1 MVHTLLDRPRHSLA
15 SRPTCPASGANVGE
29 LARRQRY
36 DSACAVLDGARSLI
50 ERGWLQHG
58 WYLTNRPR
66 PRSLLA
72 RLRQV
77 ERTPSMDEVRRACLV
92 AAVAVSA
99 HGGGR
104 SDPVTDAGPA
114 LDLVWDALWETRGY
128 TGAPA
133 ADRVPAP
140 DVRAARMRELVR
152 WNDSAER
159 TRDDVLDLLDRAI
172 SRGIIGA
179 VGAPADR
186 RPAAVRRPE
195 TDQRPALGTLSR

>member
-1 MVHTLLDRPRHSLA
+1 MVHTLLDRPRHGVA
-15 SRPTCPASGANVGE
+15 PRPTCPVPGANAGE

-36 DSACAVLDGARSLI
+36 SGACAVLDGARGLI

-77 ERTPSMDEVRRACLV
+77 ERAPSMDEVRRACLV

-99 HGGGR
+99 NGGDR
-104 SDPVTDAGPA
+104 SNPIAEAGPA
-114 LDLVWDALWETRGY
+114 LDLIWDALWETRGY
-128 TGAPA
+128 TAAPA

-159 TRDDVLDLLDRAI
+159 TRDDVLNLLDRAI

-179 VGAPADR
+179 MGAS
-186 RPAAVRRPE
+186 
-195 TDQRPALGTLSR
+195 TDQRPAVGAISR

>member
-1 MVHTLLDRPRHSLA
+1 MVHTLLDRPRHSIA
-15 SRPTCPASGANVGE
+15 PRPTCPTPGVSTAD

-36 DSACAVLDGARSLI
+36 SVACAVLDGARRVI
-50 ERGWLQHG
+50 ARGWLQHG

-77 ERTPSMDEVRRACLV
+77 ERTPAIDEVRRACLV

-99 HGGGR
+99 NRGGR

-114 LDLVWDALWETRGY
+114 LDLIWDALWETRGY
-128 TGAPA
+128 AGGSA
-133 ADRVPAP
+133 ADRIPAP

-152 WNDSAER
+152 WNDSAGR
-159 TRDDVLDLLDRAI
+159 TQDDVLALLDRAI

-179 VGAPADR
+179 VGAS
-186 RPAAVRRPE
+186 V
-195 TDQRPALGTLSR
+195 DQRPAVGALSR